1 MRYDPCTPV
10 HYVINPA
17 LAPVNGVDDLQEA
30 VRRVSS
36 ITGITLVFDGF
47 TDEIPESRR
56 GLDPNSARLPQWWQY
71 APPLGRDKRFR
82 QGGCM
87 RGTGVLQAVRTVVLA
102 AATLSAPSTWSG
114 ATGEGMARKAM

>member
-1 MRYDPCTPV
+1 STTTSTTTASTPSTTAPARPLPGADHYAFLAHDGTRPMRYDPCTPV

-56 GLDPNSARLPQWWQY
+56 GLDPNLRYPHGW
-71 APPLGRDKRFR
+71 PP
-82 QGGCM
+82 
-87 RGTGVLQAVRTVVLA
+87 
-102 AATLSAPSTWSG
+102 
-114 ATGEGMARKAM
+114 